1 MEPKSFCQIFF
12 IWTVLFFTSLMPN
25 VSLATFDIF
34 SDSYLTIEYYE
45 QMQNDTYNMEHNRTC
60 YELREH
66 NPPCLDAFASC
77 LNSEA
82 KFNYT
87 IAFLLLPLAFYLTEF
102 LMLRPEYEPT
112 GLRQRII
119 VSFKNFN
126 SMLNQLQ
133 P

>member
-1 MEPKSFCQIFF
+1 MKSDKWKERHLVTKLCIKLNYFF
-12 IWTVLFFTSLMPN
+12 LLS
-25 VSLATFDIF
+25 
-34 SDSYLTIEYYE
+34 IEYYE
-45 QMQNDTYNMEHNRTC
+45 QMQNDTYNEKHNITC
-60 YELREH
+60 YEMIE
-66 NPPCLDAFASC
+66 NTPPELEAFASC

-119 VSFKNFN
+119 VSFPKNNKNTVN
-126 SMLNQLQ
+126 SSLEVDV
-133 P
+133 

>member
-1 MEPKSFCQIFF
+1 
-12 IWTVLFFTSLMPN
+12 MPN

-45 QMQNDTYNMEHNRTC
+45 QMQNDTYNMEHNKTC

-119 VSFKNFN
+119 VSFKYFN
-126 SMLNQLQ
+126 PMLNQLHIVHTVCSWCF
-133 P
+133 

>member
-1 MEPKSFCQIFF
+1 MPPGGQLMHESKF
-12 IWTVLFFTSLMPN
+12 LFLLP
-25 VSLATFDIF
+25 
-34 SDSYLTIEYYE
+34 IEYYE

-119 VSFKNFN
+119 VSFKIFN
-126 SMLNQLQ
+126 KSIT
-133 P
+133 